1 MPLIEQKLT
10 IKQQSF
16 ADNYIKYG
24 NATEAYLKAYTNVK
38 KEATARAAGSR
49 MLANVNVSEYI
60 AQRMEELKTERVADQ
75 QEILETLTA
84 VLRGEVNGATL
95 IGMGMGEQDISEDMK
110 PSVAEKIKAAE
121 LLGKRYAMWTDK
133 QQIDGLVPVTIV
145 NDLDD

>member
-1 MPLIEQKLT
+1 MIEQKLT

>member
-1 MPLIEQKLT
+1 MPLIEQKIT
-10 IKQQSF
+10 IKQQTF

-38 KEATARAAGSR
+38 KEATARANGSR
-49 MLANVNVSEYI
+49 LLTNANVSEYI
-60 AQRMEELKTERVADQ
+60 AERMEELKSERVADQ

-133 QQIDGLVPVTIV
+133 QQIVGLVPVTIV